1 LLPLPLLV
9 VVPFSVLE
17 WDDIDEE
24 SVSSSIAAAAVD
36 EFVALPAA
44 IEEEAVLAVAAVV
57 AVLVTPASFKWSSR
71 SSAIRTSEAENRAN

>member
-1 LLPLPLLV
+1 LLPLLV

-17 WDDIDEE
+17 WEDIDEE

-44 IEEEAVLAVAAVV
+44 MEDEEAVLAVAAVV
-57 AVLVTPASFKWSSR
+57 EVLVTPASFKWSSR